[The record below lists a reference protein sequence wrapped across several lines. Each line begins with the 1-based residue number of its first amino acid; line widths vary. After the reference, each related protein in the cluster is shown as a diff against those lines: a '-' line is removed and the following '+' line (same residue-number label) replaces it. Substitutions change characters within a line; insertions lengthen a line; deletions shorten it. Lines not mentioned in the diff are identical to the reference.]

1 MSSGSCW
8 ELSLKRT
15 VAHALLLFL
24 YPVLFPATWN
34 ENAMAGTLATI
45 LDREKEGL
53 LVGKV
58 AR

>member
-8 ELSLKRT
+8 ELSLKRM
-15 VAHALLLFL
+15 VAHALLLYL

-34 ENAMAGTLATI
+34 ENVMAGTLATV
-45 LDREKEGL
+45 LDCEKEDL